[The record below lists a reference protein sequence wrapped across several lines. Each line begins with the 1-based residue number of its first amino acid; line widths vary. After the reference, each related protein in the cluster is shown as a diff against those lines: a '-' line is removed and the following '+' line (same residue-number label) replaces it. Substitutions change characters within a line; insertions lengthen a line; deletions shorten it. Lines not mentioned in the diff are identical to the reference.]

1 MAAVTRESIR
11 AAVEAAKATP
21 AIETREVAELGG
33 TVSVRGLTGKQRDIW
48 EQWCFVGEGKNRHL
62 KNVRGKL
69 LARTLC
75 DEHGARLLA
84 DQDADWLGDLPG
96 AIIAPLYDIA
106 ARLSGISE
114 AVKQDLERFS
124 EAEDSGA
131 SPSDSPSNS
140 AA

>member
-1 MAAVTRESIR
+1 MAVTKDSLR
-11 AAVEAAKATP
+11 AAVEASKHKPTLDSRDVP
-21 AIETREVAELGG
+21 ELGG
-33 TVSVRGLTGKQRDIW
+33 TVYVRGLTGKQRDVW
-48 EQWCFVGEGKNRHL
+48 EQWCVVGEGKNRHL

-75 DEHGARLLA
+75 DEAGTRLLA
-84 DQDADWLGDLPG
+84 DQDAEWIGDLPG
-96 AIIAPLYDIA
+96 DIISPLYDLA

-124 EAEDSGA
+124 EAEGSGA
-131 SPSDSPSNS
+131 SSSDSPSNS